1 MKRILLA
8 TTMLAAIPAFAADN
22 AIVLTPGSGVV
33 ERSVDTTGAGG
44 PQSPM
49 VVLGSSLGVAIYG
62 TPGAPPAGTNVLT
75 VQGIAAM
82 TPLLVTAT
90 QSGTWNVNATQTGTW
105 TVQPGNTANTTAW
118 LVTGTGGTFPSTAAA
133 AAYVDGWD
141 ATQGTKVDAAWT
153 TGSGSVVAVL
163 KAIDRD
169 VLTPATLTPAGGAAP
184 TSNVSC
190 GGATTPCQ
198 IKNGAGNFYGA
209 YATCTAA
216 CWLFII
222 NTTTTPVNATLT
234 VGTASGNLA
243 DCVPIAAGL
252 AGSVSYPTF
261 PRAFSVGI
269 YAAVSSTA
277 CPVLTL
283 VAPILVTGQAQ

>member
-1 MKRILLA
+1 MKRWLLGA
-8 TTMLAAIPAFAADN
+8 ALALCAWPAYADYTFTQGAGSTAFDFLCFTTKHCMAAVTTNSAGTEIFTTANPA
-22 AIVLTPGSGVV
+22 
-33 ERSVDTTGAGG
+33 SVTGAN
-44 PQSPM
+44 
-49 VVLGSSLGVAIYG
+49 G
-62 TPGAPPAGTNVLT
+62 TFP
-75 VQGIAAM
+75 
-82 TPLLVTAT
+82 AT
-90 QSGTWNVNATQTGTW
+90 QSGTWNIATVTTITNPVPVTQSGTW
-105 TVQPGNTANTTAW
+105 TVQPGNIANTTPW
-118 LVTGTGGTFPSTAAA
+118 LVTANVVASGIAVNAA
-133 AAYVDGWD
+133 VDGWNI
-141 ATQGTKVDAAWT
+141 TEGTKADAAWT
-153 TGSGSVVAVL
+153 TGSGSIVAVL

-190 GGATTPCQ
+190 ATSTCQ
-198 IKNGAGNFYGA
+198 LKNAAGNFYGA
-209 YATCTAA
+209 YAVCTAA

-222 NTTTTPVNATLT
+222 NTTTTPTNATLT
-234 VGTASGNLA
+234 VGTANTNLA

-261 PRAFSVGI
+261 PRAYANGI